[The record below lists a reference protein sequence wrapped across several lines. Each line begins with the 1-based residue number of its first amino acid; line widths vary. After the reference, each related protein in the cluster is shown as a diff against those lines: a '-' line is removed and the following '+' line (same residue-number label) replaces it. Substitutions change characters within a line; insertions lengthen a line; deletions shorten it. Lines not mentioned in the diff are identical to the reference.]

1 MNRSRKNEVENG
13 KAFYR
18 LMNNAVNG
26 KRMENLRSRIDVKLV
41 NNEKLYANVIS
52 KPTYMTQN
60 M

>member
-13 KAFYR
+13 RAFYR

-41 NNEKLYANVIS
+41 NNEKLYAKVIS